1 MAGIDDIL
9 NIIENQQKQ
18 TEQSI
23 ISAAEKKADAIKKDG
38 DEKAAKAYEEY
49 ITRAKEQADRD
60 FENACKSADAEMKRR
75 ILACKVRCID
85 SVIDKTVEKL
95 RNLPDEEYFALLE
108 KLAARL
114 IRKGDGVVSLSE
126 KDLKRV
132 TKDFEKN
139 LNKSAEKFKGSIKLS
154 DIPADIEDGFV
165 LTYGLISENCSFR
178 AIMEADKD
186 SVRDTAAKVLFG
198 R

>member
-1 MAGIDDIL
+1 M
-9 NIIENQQKQ
+9 
-18 TEQSI
+18 
-23 ISAAEKKADAIKKDG
+23 
-38 DEKAAKAYEEY
+38 
-49 ITRAKEQADRD
+49 
-60 FENACKSADAEMKRR
+60 
-75 ILACKVRCID
+75 
-85 SVIDKTVEKL
+85 DKTVEKL

>member
-9 NIIENQQKQ
+9 NIIETQQKQ

-23 ISAAEKKADAIKKDG
+23 ISAAERKAAAIKKDG
-38 DEKAAKAYEEY
+38 DEKALRAYEDY
-49 ITRAKEQADRD
+49 MKRAGEQADRD

-108 KLAARL
+108 KLAVKL
-114 IRKGDGVVSLSE
+114 IRKGDGIISLSG

-139 LNKSAEKFKGSIKLS
+139 LNESAKKKNGSIKLS
-154 DIPADIEDGFV
+154 DVPADIDDGFV
-165 LTYGLISENCSFR
+165 LSYGLVSENFSFR
-178 AIMEADKD
+178 AVMEADKD

-198 R
+198 

>member
-9 NIIENQQKQ
+9 NIIETQQKQ

-23 ISAAEKKADAIKKDG
+23 ISAAERKAAAIKKDG
-38 DEKAAKAYEEY
+38 DEKALRAYEEY
-49 ITRAKEQADRD
+49 MKRAGEQADRD

-108 KLAARL
+108 KLAVKL
-114 IRKGDGVVSLSE
+114 IRKGDGVISLSG

-139 LNKSAEKFKGSIKLS
+139 LNESAKKKNGSIKLS
-154 DIPADIEDGFV
+154 DVPADIDDGFV
-165 LTYGLISENCSFR
+165 LSYGLISENCSFR
-178 AIMEADKD
+178 AVMEADKD

-198 R
+198 

>member
-23 ISAAEKKADAIKKDG
+23 ISAAAIKKDG

-49 ITRAKEQADRD
+49 ITRANEQADRD

-85 SVIDKTVEKL
+85 SVIDKTVIKL
-95 RNLPDEEYFALLE
+95 RNLPDKEYFALLE
-108 KLAARL
+108 KLAGRL
-114 IRKGDGVVSLSE
+114 IRSGEGTVSLSE

-139 LNKSAEKFKGSIKLS
+139 LNESAKKSKGSIKLS

-186 SVRDTAAKVLFG
+186 SVRDTAARVLFG

>member
-9 NIIENQQKQ
+9 NIIETQQKQ

-23 ISAAEKKADAIKKDG
+23 ISAAERKAAAIKKDG
-38 DEKAAKAYEEY
+38 DEKALRAYEDY
-49 ITRAKEQADRD
+49 MKRAGEQADRD

-108 KLAARL
+108 KLAVKL
-114 IRKGDGVVSLSE
+114 IRKGDGVISLSG

-139 LNKSAEKFKGSIKLS
+139 LNESAKKKNGSIKLS
-154 DIPADIEDGFV
+154 DVPADIDDGFV
-165 LTYGLISENCSFR
+165 LSYGLISENCSFR
-178 AIMEADKD
+178 AVMEADKD

-198 R
+198 

>member
-23 ISAAEKKADAIKKDG
+23 ISVAEKKAAAIKKDG

-49 ITRAKEQADRD
+49 IKRADEQADRD

-75 ILACKVRCID
+75 ILACKVKCID
-85 SVIDKTVEKL
+85 SVIDKTVLKL
-95 RNLPDEEYFALLE
+95 RNLPDKEYFALLE
-108 KLAARL
+108 RLAGRL
-114 IRKGDGVVSLSE
+114 IRKGEGVISLSE

-132 TKDFEKN
+132 TADFEKN
-139 LNKSAEKFKGSIKLS
+139 LNKIAEKSGGSISLS
-154 DIPADIEDGFV
+154 DIPADIDDGFV
-165 LTYGLISENCSFR
+165 LSYGLISENCSFR

-186 SVRDTAAKVLFG
+186 SVRDTAARVLFG
-198 R
+198 